1 MVSAES
7 GNLAAAPPTGT
18 VTFLFTDI
26 QGSTP
31 FWENDPEK
39 MADAQKIH
47 NAALRQAIEAHSG
60 VVFKTVGDEFQIAF
74 RTAPHA
80 LRAAIEG
87 QLALKAA
94 SWNEL
99 GPLKVRMG
107 LHSGKADLDP
117 DGDEYEVSHTK
128 NRVARIMSAAHGGQV
143 LVSLATAELLRGQ
156 LPEDVT
162 LEDLG
167 EHHLKGL
174 RHPEQLFQVLA
185 PGLPTEFPSLVSQ
198 ANPQQNLLE
207 DLLARA
213 SDAQPKGNYDFI
225 AHAVYARPLDPNEQ
239 KQYSQ
244 LLEFTRNLQFENPAF
259 ELVYQHLLHLYVLN
273 GSRMD
278 TLKTIDRRLRGL
290 TEGQGALVLVSGVS
304 GIGKTSTVLA
314 FQERAQQLGAAFIT
328 GRCSEQERTSYLL
341 WQGIARTAARAGFPI
356 DNLPTPIG
364 DGPEARS
371 SYDLKKELGSW
382 FQTCAAGQ
390 PLVVLLDDLHWADT
404 DSLEMLDFLTSQP
417 IPAPILF
424 VGTYRSEERHL
435 RHALYDYLP
444 VLQRNRLLDLIHLE
458 PLTHDDVERFVSVY
472 HGIPSSQLVDYLL
485 DRAEGHPFF
494 TVELLNDLIQ
504 QDLLTQDSD
513 GLWLPPEG
521 SAPVPVFLKQLITRR
536 VSRLGEGVEQLLSI
550 GAVVGETWGL
560 TIFEGLL
567 NMSEFELLDALERAL
582 KAEIITPEDEKAE
595 IYRFSHGL
603 IRTVLYSGQLAR
615 RRRWLHAQIATQY
628 EAQQPDNVFAIAYH
642 YYEAEQW
649 PKAVE
654 YCLAAGEQASQR
666 YANYSALQWFQQAL
680 NAAERV
686 GKEIDPAVH
695 LSIYECL
702 GRSYQALDQ
711 RGEAEIIYSRM
722 RDFAQSSGDLH
733 AEVIALTRLSGV
745 RNYLYQFALA
755 EKTANE
761 ALKLAEQ
768 SGDLRLM
775 SYVHASMA
783 GLALVVG
790 QYDRSV
796 QLFEQVVQNAE
807 FLGESGILIEAL
819 RYLAYV
825 SIWLGQYPQAEAYAH
840 WALKISKASGDSYVI
855 ASASFTLAFVEIET
869 GAYLEA
875 YRNILSTL
883 EAIDVSGSHHH
894 YQPRL
899 LNLMG
904 YLYLELGDPGKA
916 LTWDQKALDSILD
929 IHAENLEMRRYC
941 LLNQATD
948 LLQLGKLEEAQERV
962 AQFEAIKEGVEFNYT
977 RWYNRYQLLMSELHL
992 AQGAF
997 QQAIEMAQEAR
1008 SLSESKGMQKNTAKS
1023 HWLEGRALAG
1033 KAQFDAALVQLE
1045 KGVVIADQIGHSLLR
1060 WKLRLSLAE
1069 VLRKS
1074 GQSPEGAIKQTREMI
1089 DETVRSMSGSELQQV
1104 FLASTWIQLIEN
1116 LEQNPQPEKPTN
1128 PTGLTTREIEVLQ
1141 LVASGA
1147 SNQQVADVLHISVRT
1162 VNTHMTNILNKTGC
1176 DNRTAASVFA
1186 FQHNLVTT

>member
-1 MVSAES
+1 MVSTES
-7 GNLAAAPPTGT
+7 GKIAAAPPTGT

-47 NAALRQAIEAHSG
+47 NAALRQAIEAHGG
-60 VVFKTVGDEFQIAF
+60 VVFKTVGDEFQTAF
-74 RTAPHA
+74 PTAPQA
-80 LRAAIEG
+80 LRAAIAG
-87 QLALKAA
+87 QHALKAA
-94 SWNEL
+94 SWNAL

-107 LHSGKADLDP
+107 LHSGKADLNP

-128 NRVARIMSAAHGGQV
+128 NRVARIMSVAHGGQV
-143 LVSLATAELLRGQ
+143 LISLATAELLRGQ

-185 PGLPTEFPSLVSQ
+185 PGLPTVFPSLVSQ
-198 ANPQQNLLE
+198 ADPQQNLLE
-207 DLLARA
+207 NLLARA
-213 SDAQPKGNYDFI
+213 SDAHPKGNYDFI

-239 KQYSQ
+239 KQYTR
-244 LLEFTRNLQFENPAF
+244 LLDFTRNLQFENPAF
-259 ELVYQHLLHLYVLN
+259 EPVYQHLLHLYVLN

-364 DGPEARS
+364 EGPEAHS
-371 SYDLKKELGSW
+371 SYDLKKALGSW

-404 DSLEMLDFLTSQP
+404 DSLELLDFLTSQP
-417 IPAPILF
+417 VPVPILF

-435 RHALYDYLP
+435 RYALYDYLP
-444 VLQRNRLLDLIHLE
+444 SLQRNRLLDLIHLE
-458 PLTHDDVERFVSVY
+458 PLTHDDIERFVSVY
-472 HGIPSSQLVDYLL
+472 HGIPSPQLVGYLL
-485 DRAEGHPFF
+485 ERAEGHPFF

-504 QDLLTQDSD
+504 QDLLTQDPD

-536 VSRLGEGVEQLLSI
+536 VSHLGEEVEQLLLI

-560 TIFEGLL
+560 TIVEGLL
-567 NMSEFELLDALERAL
+567 NTSEFELLEALERAL

-615 RRRWLHAQIATQY
+615 RRKWFHAQIAMQY

-649 PKAVE
+649 RKAVE
-654 YCLAAGEQASQR
+654 YCLAAGEQAGQR
-666 YANYSALQWFQQAL
+666 YANHSALQWFQQAL
-680 NAAERV
+680 NAAERA
-686 GKEIDPAVH
+686 GKEIDPSVQ
-695 LSIYECL
+695 LSIYERL
-702 GRSYQALDQ
+702 GRSYRALDQ
-711 RGEAEIIYSRM
+711 LAEAENVFSRM
-722 RDFAQSSGDLH
+722 RDFAQLSGDR
-733 AEVIALTRLSGV
+733 ATEIIALIHLSGI
-745 RNYLYQFALA
+745 RNYLYQYDLA
-755 EKTANE
+755 EKTVNE

-768 SGDLRLM
+768 SGDLQLM
-775 SYVHASMA
+775 AYVHVSM
-783 GLALVVG
+783 GSLALVTG
-790 QYDRSV
+790 QYDQSAAYFKSV
-796 QLFEQVVQNAE
+796 LQHVDLVEDR
-807 FLGESGILIEAL
+807 GILLDAL
-819 RYLAYV
+819 RWLAYQ
-825 SIWLGQYPQAEAYAH
+825 SIWKAQYLQAEAYGRRAFKL
-840 WALKISKASGDSYVI
+840 AKANGDSYVI
-855 ASASFTLAFVEIET
+855 AGANWNLAFVQVET
-869 GAYLEA
+869 GEYRQAQ
-875 YRNILSTL
+875 RNIANTL
-883 EAIDVSGSHHH
+883 AAIEISGSHHH
-894 YQPRL
+894 QEPRL

-904 YLYLELGDPGKA
+904 YLYLELGDPGEA
-916 LTWDQKALDSILD
+916 LPWDLKALDSILD
-929 IHAENLEMRRYC
+929 THEKNLEMRRYS

-948 LLQLGKLEEAQERV
+948 LLQLGKLEEAQERI
-962 AQFEAIKEGVEFNYT
+962 AQFESIKEGYEFNYN

-1008 SLSESKGMQKNTAKS
+1008 SLSESKGMKKNTAKS
-1023 HWLEGRALAG
+1023 HWFEGRALAG
-1033 KAQFDAALVQLE
+1033 KNQFDQALAHLE
-1045 KGVVIADQIGHSLLR
+1045 QGVAIADQIGHGSLR
-1060 WKLRLSLAE
+1060 WKIRLSLAD

-1074 GQSPEGAIKQTREMI
+1074 GRSPEEVLQQAREMVDGTI
-1089 DETVRSMSGSELQQV
+1089 RSLSGSPLQQS
-1104 FLASTWIQLIEN
+1104 FLASAWIQQIED

-1128 PTGLTTREIEVLQ
+1128 PAGLTSREIEVLG
-1141 LVASGA
+1141 LVARGA
-1147 SNQQVADVLHISVRT
+1147 TNQEVADALYISVRT
-1162 VNTHMTNILNKTGC
+1162 VNTHMTNILNKIGC
-1176 DNRTAASVFA
+1176 DNRTAASTFA
-1186 FQHNLVTT
+1186 IEHNLIST